1 MLPMMK
7 KPDATNEIKDMLA
20 SARSDT
26 PEVRKVKRQVIKK
39 VERAEKLLAE
49 CNALLKSIGIIR
61 P

>member
-1 MLPMMK
+1 MMK
-7 KPDATNEIKDMLA
+7 KPDTASEIKTLLA
-20 SARSDT
+20 DNKSDT
-26 PEVRKVKRQVIKK
+26 ARVRKIKAQVIKK

>member
-1 MLPMMK
+1 MMK
-7 KPDATNEIKDMLA
+7 KPDATSEIKTMLA
-20 SARSDT
+20 SDKSDT

-49 CNALLKSIGIIR
+49 CNTLLKSIGIIR

>member
-7 KPDATNEIKDMLA
+7 KPDAPSEIKDLLA
-20 SARSDT
+20 STRNDT